1 MIIYTYPIATAF
13 THRDMEMLSPHL
25 AIKTLTFTHDPLKL
39 PFYFILQFF
48 QLLFFLPKTSK
59 YLCFFA
65 GYHSVLPV
73 VFGKL
78 FGIKVFIQSGG
89 TDAMNMPEINYG
101 NFRKKWLRKATVYSF
116 KNCSMILPVA
126 EALVQ
131 SDYSYDPRIDRRQ
144 GLKNLI
150 PDLKTP
156 VRIIH
161 NGFDADFWVDEEK
174 PKQPFTFITVA
185 VGITQANRA
194 AVKGIDLILDM
205 ASRFPNYA
213 FTLVGDPHFRSELPN
228 VKVMGKLTPVLLKDE
243 FNRNQFYL
251 QLSTS
256 EGFPNALA
264 EAMLCG
270 CIPIGSAVGAIPEI
284 IGNTGFLLQQKD
296 QAQLHELFLQL
307 PKEDLDHLRISA
319 RQRIQEH
326 FSYEK
331 RQKALLAILLGEKQ
345 PEGI

>member
-25 AIKTLTFTHDPLKL
+25 AIKALTFTHDPLKL

-73 VFGKL
+73 FFGKF
-78 FGIKVFIQSGG
+78 FGIKVYIQSGG

-101 NFRKKWLRKATVYSF
+101 NFRKKWLRMATVYSF

-126 EALVQ
+126 ESLVAC
-131 SDYSYDPRIDRRQ
+131 DYTYDSRINRRQ

-150 PDLKTP
+150 PDLQTP
-156 VRIIH
+156 IRVVH
-161 NGFDADFWVDEEK
+161 NGFDAGFWTDDNQ
-174 PKQPFTFITVA
+174 PKQPFSFVTVA
-185 VGITQANRA
+185 VGISQANRA
-194 AVKGIDLILDM
+194 AVKGIDLILEM
-205 ASRFPNYA
+205 ARRFPDYS
-213 FTLVGDPHFRSELPN
+213 FTLVGDPNFKCALSN
-228 VKVMGKLTPVLLKDE
+228 VTVMGKLTPVQLMRQ
-243 FNRNQFYL
+243 FSNHQFYL

-284 IGNTGFLLQQKD
+284 VGNAGFVLPDKNPELLQ
-296 QAQLHELFLQL
+296 ELFLQL
-307 PKEDLDHLRISA
+307 AKADLNQLRTAA
-319 RQRIQEH
+319 RERVKIH

-331 RQKALLAILLGEKQ
+331 RQRSLLEILRS
-345 PEGI
+345 

>member
-1 MIIYTYPIATAF
+1 MILYTYPLATAF
-13 THRDMEMLSPHL
+13 TDRDIEMIRPYR
-25 AIKTLTFTHDPLKL
+25 AIKPLPFTNDPIKL
-39 PFYFILQFF
+39 PFYLILQFF
-48 QLLFFLPKTSK
+48 QLLFFLPRTSM

-78 FGIKVFIQSGG
+78 FGFKVFIQSGG
-89 TDAMNMPEINYG
+89 TDAMNMPAINYG
-101 NFRKKWLRKATVYSF
+101 NFRKKWLRKVTVYSF

-131 SDYSYDPRIDRRQ
+131 CDYTYDPRIDRRQ

-150 PDLKTP
+150 PDLQTP
-156 VRIIH
+156 IRVIH

-174 PKQPFTFITVA
+174 PKPPFSFITVA

-205 ASRFPNYA
+205 AKRFPDYS
-213 FTLVGDPHFRSELPN
+213 FTLVGDPNFRSELPN
-228 VKVMGKLTPVLLKDE
+228 VKVIGKLTPPLLKEE
-243 FNRNQFYL
+243 FNRHQFYL

-284 IGNTGFLLQQKD
+284 IGDTGWLLRQKDPEQLQQ
-296 QAQLHELFLQL
+296 LFLQL
-307 PKEDLDHLRISA
+307 SNKDLAKLRTQA
-319 RQRIQEH
+319 RDRIKQQ

-331 RQKALLAILLGEKQ
+331 RQKALLTILSDEKQ

>member
-1 MIIYTYPIATAF
+1 MLIYTYPIATAF
-13 THRDMEMLSPHL
+13 TDRDIEMLRPHL
-25 AIKTLTFTHDPLKL
+25 PIKALPFTNDPIRL

-48 QLLFFLPKTSK
+48 QLLLFLPRTSK

-65 GYHSVLPV
+65 GYHSVLPI

-101 NFRKKWLRKATVYSF
+101 NFRKKWLRKVTVYSF
-116 KNCSMILPVA
+116 RNCSMILPVA

-131 SDYSYDPRIDRRQ
+131 CDYTYDPRINRKQ

-150 PDLKTP
+150 PNLQTP
-156 VRIIH
+156 ILVVH
-161 NGFDADFWVDEEK
+161 NGFNADFWVDEEK
-174 PKQPFTFITVA
+174 PKRAFSFVTVA

-213 FTLVGDPHFRSELPN
+213 FTLVGDPDFSSELPN
-228 VKVMGKLTPVLLKDE
+228 VKVIGRLAPAGLKEE
-243 FNRNQFYL
+243 FNRHQFYL

-284 IGNTGFLLQQKD
+284 IGDTGFVLHRKD
-296 QAQLHELFLQL
+296 PEQLSQLFLQL
-307 PKEDLDHLRISA
+307 PKEDLAQLRFKA
-319 RQRIQEH
+319 RKRVKRH

-331 RQKALLAILLGEKQ
+331 RQKALLALLSDEKQ
-345 PEGI
+345 PRGI

>member
-13 THRDMEMLSPHL
+13 TDRDIEMLRPYQP
-25 AIKTLTFTHDPLKL
+25 IKALPFTNDPIKL

-48 QLLFFLPKTSK
+48 QLLLFLPRTSK

-101 NFRKKWLRKATVYSF
+101 NFRKKWLRKATVFSF

-131 SDYSYDPRIDRRQ
+131 CDYTYDPRIDRSQ

-156 VRIIH
+156 LRVVH
-161 NGFDADFWVDEEK
+161 NGFNSDFWVDEEK
-174 PKQPFTFITVA
+174 PKQSFSFITVA

-213 FTLVGDPHFRSELPN
+213 FTLVGDPYFRSELPN
-228 VKVMGKLTPVLLKDE
+228 VKVMGKLTPALLKEE
-243 FNRNQFYL
+243 FNRHQFYL

-284 IGNTGFLLQQKD
+284 IGDTGFLLQQKD
-296 QAQLHELFLQL
+296 PEQLQELFLQL
-307 PKEDLDHLRISA
+307 LKEDLSHLRIAA
-319 RQRIQEH
+319 RQRIQQH

-331 RQKALLAILLGEKQ
+331 RQRTLLAILSDEKQ
-345 PEGI
+345 PRGI

>member
-13 THRDMEMLSPHL
+13 TDRDIEMLRPYHTVKPL
-25 AIKTLTFTHDPLKL
+25 EFTNNPVKL
-39 PFYFILQFF
+39 PLYFILQFF
-48 QLLFFLPKTSK
+48 QLLIFLPRTSK

-73 VFGKL
+73 FFGKM

-131 SDYSYDPRIDRRQ
+131 CDYTYDPRIDHLQ

-150 PDLKTP
+150 PDLQTP
-156 VRIIH
+156 IRVIH
-161 NGFDADFWVDEEK
+161 NGFDADFWVDEQK
-174 PKQPFTFITVA
+174 PKLAFSFITVA
-185 VGITQANRA
+185 VGIAQANRA

-205 ASRFPNYA
+205 AKCFPDYS
-213 FTLVGDPHFRSELPN
+213 FTLVGDPDFNSKLPN
-228 VKVMGKLTPVLLKDE
+228 VKVMAKLPPVLLKEE
-243 FNRNQFYL
+243 FNRHQFYL

-284 IGNTGFLLQQKD
+284 IGDTGFVLQQKD
-296 QAQLHELFLQL
+296 AEQLQQLFLQL
-307 PKEDLDHLRISA
+307 SDIDLEQLRTQV
-319 RQRIQEH
+319 RGRIKRH

-331 RQKALLAILLGEKQ
+331 RQKALLTILSDEKQ

>member
-1 MIIYTYPIATAF
+1 MIIYTYPISTAF
-13 THRDMEMLSPHL
+13 TQRDIEMIRPHGSIR
-25 AIKTLTFTHDPLKL
+25 AFVFTNDPIKL

-48 QLLFFLPKTSK
+48 QLLLFLPRTTK

-73 VFGKL
+73 FFGKL
-78 FGIKVFIQSGG
+78 FGISVFIQSGG
-89 TDAMNMPEINYG
+89 MDAMNMPEINYG
-101 NFRKKWLRKATVYSF
+101 NFRKKWLRKATVYSL
-116 KNCSMILPVA
+116 KHCSMILPVA

-131 SDYSYDPRIDRRQ
+131 CNYTYDPRINPKQ

-150 PDLKTP
+150 PDLSTP
-156 VRIIH
+156 IHVIH
-161 NGFDADFWVDEEK
+161 NGFDADFWVDEQK
-174 PKQPFTFITVA
+174 PKRPFSFITVA
-185 VGITQANRA
+185 VGTSQANRA

-205 ASRFPNYA
+205 ASRFPNYV

-228 VKVMGKLTPVLLKDE
+228 VKVMGKLTPALLKEE
-243 FNRNQFYL
+243 FNQHRFYL

>member
-13 THRDMEMLSPHL
+13 TDRDIEMLRPYHTVKPL
-25 AIKTLTFTHDPLKL
+25 EFTNNSVKL
-39 PFYFILQFF
+39 PFYLILQFF
-48 QLLFFLPKTSK
+48 QLLLFLPKTSK

-73 VFGKL
+73 FFGKL

-131 SDYSYDPRIDRRQ
+131 CDYTYDPHIDRRQ

-150 PDLKTP
+150 PDLQTP
-156 VRIIH
+156 ISVVH

-174 PKQPFTFITVA
+174 PKPPFSFITVA

-205 ASRFPNYA
+205 ASRFPDYI
-213 FTLVGDPHFRSELPN
+213 FTLVGDPDFNAELPN
-228 VKVMGKLTPVLLKDE
+228 ITVIGKLSPICLKEE
-243 FNRNQFYL
+243 FNHHQFYL

-284 IGNTGFLLQQKD
+284 IGDTGFVLQQKD
-296 QAQLHELFLQL
+296 PEQLQQLFLQL
-307 PKEDLDHLRISA
+307 SDIDLEQLRTQV
-319 RQRIQEH
+319 RGRIKRH

-331 RQKALLAILLGEKQ
+331 RQKALLTLLFDENQ